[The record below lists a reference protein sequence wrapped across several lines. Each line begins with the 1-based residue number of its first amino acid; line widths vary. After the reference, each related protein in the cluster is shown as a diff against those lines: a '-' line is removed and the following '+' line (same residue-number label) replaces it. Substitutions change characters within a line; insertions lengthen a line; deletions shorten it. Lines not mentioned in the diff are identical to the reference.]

1 LSAVGEFQAVRSWPV
16 KRDGAEINRVVNSTL
31 RNLTVG
37 HFCAAQETSRFT
49 AALEVER
56 FTTAPEV
63 IVFWSHLN
71 TGEALSRRG
80 VQAIGP
86 AVKIS

>member
-1 LSAVGEFQAVRSWPV
+1 MKKDS
-16 KRDGAEINRVVNSTL
+16 AEINRVVNSTL

-56 FTTAPEV
+56 FMTAPEDDRFLV
-63 IVFWSHLN
+63 
-71 TGEALSRRG
+71 ALENGRGAFPARRPG
-80 VQAIGP
+80 HRPGSQNFL
-86 AVKIS
+86 ISSTEV